1 MRIYKKFLIM
11 LLLTVPAFANNK
23 ADVLVSL
30 DLNNINNIEI
40 GFSENAVTSSY
51 SSVNK
56 LNELDLEVG
65 DMYVAD
71 NSNKPLYA
79 YWKVMSSNGLSISI
93 YGSGKMLSIASPEND
108 EEISWNIGLL
118 NNSDTFAA
126 MHDASI
132 VRSYDQSQTL
142 YIHSPHSGVG
152 SSGSKQ
158 IGIVTDPLDNTAAG
172 EYTADLVLD
181 IKIE

>member
-1 MRIYKKFLIM
+1 MGICRKILLYILLI
-11 LLLTVPAFANNK
+11 TAPVFASDS
-23 ADVLVSL
+23 ADILVSL
-30 DLNNINNIEI
+30 DLNDINDIEI
-40 GFSENAVTSSY
+40 GFSENAVTSAY
-51 SSVNK
+51 SAVNR
-56 LNELDLEVG
+56 LNELDLDIS
-65 DMYVAD
+65 DMHVAD
-71 NSNKPLYA
+71 NSERPLYA
-79 YWKVMSSNGLSISI
+79 YWKVMSSSRLSISI
-93 YGSGKMLSIASPEND
+93 YGNGKMLSITAPENE

-126 MHDASI
+126 MHNAS

-142 YIHSPHSGVG
+142 YTHSPLSGVG

-172 EYTADLVLD
+172 EYAADLVLD